1 MWQFRLQ
8 TLRANNIEA
17 MVTLYHWDLPIAFH
31 EMGGWLNP
39 LIADYFAEY
48 ADVCFRLFG
57 EYVTTW
63 ITINEP
69 QTTCVQV
76 SYSPLCHVTTVN
88 LCSK

>member
-76 SYSPLCHVTTVN
+76 STPRFVT
-88 LCSK
+88 

>member
-1 MWQFRLQ
+1 
-8 TLRANNIEA
+8 

-76 SYSPLCHVTTVN
+76 SARCSHVVNCHFVRKN
-88 LCSK
+88 